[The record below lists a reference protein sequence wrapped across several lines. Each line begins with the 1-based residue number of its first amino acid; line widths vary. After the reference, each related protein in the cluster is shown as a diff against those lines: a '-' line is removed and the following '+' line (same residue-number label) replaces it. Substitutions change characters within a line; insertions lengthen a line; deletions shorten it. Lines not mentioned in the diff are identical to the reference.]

1 MLTPRENLLKALRH
15 EMPEW
20 IPICG
25 HCDPY
30 NQPSREGMD
39 PALAAKLGPVNWG
52 DGACITFSRWL
63 GIDIMDWFGG
73 VTCTRQSTVESD
85 KWQEGADT
93 VTVIHTPKGDLR
105 EVVRQCREDGTS
117 YRIEHLLKSPKDL
130 PAFAALFEDQEVDL
144 NPDRL
149 ESLRQHRESIG
160 DDGVVGV
167 TLPGTPL
174 GMLIRVYAG
183 VETTAFLSADAPG
196 AMADLFDVMAQRY
209 GEMFR
214 LASGTEGDVLITVD
228 DTSTTTISP
237 AMFERYCVD
246 YTNRM
251 ADIAHAG
258 GKLYFHHS
266 CGLIRDL
273 LPLYRET
280 RIDAVHAF
288 TIPPIGDVT
297 VNEGKAALGPGIA
310 IFAGLFQLLGQS
322 DDPGRMESIVREM
335 FEGAAPGDNFV
346 LGLAA
351 DPNITMAD
359 TQKLVDICRKYQTID

>member
-30 NQPSREGMD
+30 NQPSR
-39 PALAAKLGPVNWG
+39 
-52 DGACITFSRWL
+52 
-63 GIDIMDWFGG
+63 
-73 VTCTRQSTVESD
+73 Q
-85 KWQEGADT
+85 
-93 VTVIHTPKGDLR
+93 
-105 EVVRQCREDGTS
+105 DGTS
-117 YRIEHLLKSPKDL
+117 YRVEHFLKGPQDL
-130 PAFAALFEDQEVDL
+130 PAFAAMFEDQIVEL
-144 NPDRL
+144 NPERL
-149 ESLRQHRESIG
+149 AALKEHRERIG
-160 DDGVVGV
+160 DDGIIGV

-174 GMLIRVYAG
+174 GMLVRVYAG
-183 VETTAFLSADAPG
+183 VETTAFLCADAPG
-196 AMADLFDVMAQRY
+196 ALANLFTVMERRY
-209 GEMFR
+209 SEMFR
-214 LASGTEGDVLITVD
+214 LAASTHGDALITVD

-237 AMFERYCVD
+237 TMFERYCID

-266 CGLIRDL
+266 CGLIRNL
-273 LPLYRET
+273 LSLYRPT
-280 RIDAVHAF
+280 RMDAVHAF

-297 VNEGKAALGPGIA
+297 VKEGKAKLGPGIA
-310 IFAGLFQLLGQS
+310 IFAGLFQLLGSADRPEQ
-322 DDPGRMESIVREM
+322 MESVVREM

-359 TQKLVDICRKYQTID
+359 TQKLVEICRKYQRPTERPRPIG